1 MFVANIVFN
10 FGKAI
15 EILHPQV
22 KPLDENQTW
31 DRLFDWVSGHM
42 TYVSP
47 ERPHVSPE
55 SIICNVQ
62 VTCLCF
68 LNYVNRTN
76 NEYCS
81 SIAASC

>member
-10 FGKAI
+10 FGKAT
-15 EILHPQV
+15 ETLHPQV

-31 DRLFDWVSGHM
+31 DRLFSWVSGHM
-42 TYVSP
+42 THVSP

-62 VTCLCF
+62 VTCL
-68 LNYVNRTN
+68 
-76 NEYCS
+76 
-81 SIAASC
+81 